1 MPKRAAP
8 DPESAPPGTR
18 QRMIEATMRLLQRD
32 GYAATSWRGVVEEAG
47 TPWGSAYHHFPGGK
61 EQLAAAAVQLGS
73 DLVVAGL
80 EQCLEQSQTVGDG
93 VRLWFATGGKNLKQ
107 SRYRGGCPIATVALE
122 TAPQSTAL
130 AAVCGASFKQW
141 ETVLAA
147 RLRAAG
153 LPGGRA
159 VDLATLVVA
168 NLEGSLILARVRQS
182 IEPVALA
189 GETMGRLI
197 DAEVAG
203 SIAPSA

>member
-1 MPKRAAP
+1 
-8 DPESAPPGTR
+8 
-18 QRMIEATMRLLQRD
+18 MRLLQRD

-80 EQCLEQSQTVGDG
+80 EQCLEQSQTVSDG
-93 VRLWFATGGKNLKQ
+93 VRMWFAMAAKSLKQ
-107 SRYRGGCPIATVALE
+107 SKYRGGCPIATVALE

-130 AAVCGASFKQW
+130 TAVCGGSFKQW
-141 ETVLAA
+141 EAVLAA
-147 RLRAAG
+147 RLRAVGVPAS
-153 LPGGRA
+153 RA
-159 VDLATLVVA
+159 ADLAMLAVT

-182 IEPVALA
+182 TEPVALA
-189 GETMGRLI
+189 GESVARLI

-203 SIAPSA
+203 SSSIS